1 LSRRPARHH
10 RSSHAAAPILATLRA
25 VSDAIVACERCPRL
39 RRYCRRIA
47 RDKVR
52 RFRDQEYWGRP
63 VPGFGDPEAVLL
75 VVGLAPAAHGG
86 NRTGRVFTGDA
97 SGDWLF
103 EALHRHGFASQA
115 GSTGRGDGLRLT
127 GCYVTASARCAP
139 PDNKPTTI
147 ELERCRPWLQA
158 EIALL
163 PRVRVVVALG
173 RIGHDAWLKASGHW
187 AASPVSARPVF
198 AHGRETR
205 LGDGRVLL
213 ASYHPSRQNTQTG
226 RLTPPMW
233 DAIFR
238 RARRLVEAT

>member
-1 LSRRPARHH
+1 MRRRPARRP
-10 RSSHAAAPILATLRA
+10 RSAPGAAPAFDSLQAI
-25 VSDAIVACERCPRL
+25 SDAIVACERCPRL

-52 RFRDQEYWGRP
+52 RFRDQDYWGRP
-63 VPGFGDPEAVLL
+63 VPGFGDPNARLL

-97 SGDWLF
+97 SGDWLY

-115 GSTGRGDGLRLT
+115 LSSGRGDGLRLY

-139 PDNKPTTI
+139 PDNKPAIT
-147 ELERCRPWLQA
+147 ELERCRPWLEA
-158 EIALL
+158 EIAHLS
-163 PRVRVVVALG
+163 RVRVVVALG
-173 RIGHDAWLKASGHW
+173 RIAHDTWLKASGHW
-187 AASPVSARPVF
+187 AARPASSRPEF
-198 AHGRETR
+198 AHGRESR
-205 LGDGRVLL
+205 LADGRILL

-226 RLTPPMW
+226 RLTRPMW

-238 RARRLVEAT
+238 RARTLVDAG